1 MTIVTHTHGVM
12 TCFKTNAI
20 RRETCP
26 TSLSLC
32 KLEGFTVPHMILT
45 WMDQKP
51 RIQFWCLQVATRGWC
66 VWHLAE
72 RQSRLLRPRLCL
84 PSTWTWVQNGSNFE
98 ILVTIDASEYPC
110 IHYIDFD
117 YIILIILGCLLSL
130 SYCIL
135 VLHHLHF
142 WGNRCVSPQSE
153 SRRGLSVVGAD
164 SGPICR
170 VTREDQDLREIKGWQ
185 GCRG

>member
-1 MTIVTHTHGVM
+1 M
-12 TCFKTNAI
+12 
-20 RRETCP
+20 
-26 TSLSLC
+26 
-32 KLEGFTVPHMILT
+32 
-45 WMDQKP
+45 
-51 RIQFWCLQVATRGWC
+51 
-66 VWHLAE
+66 
-72 RQSRLLRPRLCL
+72 
-84 PSTWTWVQNGSNFE
+84 NGSE
-98 ILVTIDASEYPC
+98 TKDSVLVFAGGYKRLMRLASRWTPISSAASAPLFAVNVDMGSKWFKLWDLGDDRC
-110 IHYIDFD
+110 IRISVHTLYRFWLYNPD
-117 YIILIILGCLLSL
+117 YTGCLLSL

-135 VLHHLHF
+135 VLHHLHL